1 MSSASFQ
8 LAMGQMLVQPGEIE
22 ANLRRA
28 GQLIAEAAEG
38 KCRIVVLPEC
48 LDLGWMHPAARES
61 AQPIPG
67 PAFDRL
73 AAEAA
78 RYGIHVVAGLT
89 ERDNLRIYNT
99 AVLIGPNGR
108 LLLKHRKINILDIA
122 QDLYSVGDRLGV
134 ADSEL
139 GRIGVDICADNFP
152 SSLCLGHALARMGAR
167 ILLSP
172 CSWAVPADYDHAA
185 EPYGRDLWYPAYR
198 QLARLYEMPVVGV
211 SNVGPITAGPWAGR
225 RCIGSSLAIDAA
237 GEVLAEGP
245 FGVEAESLLIVSVN
259 VTPAA
264 AEGTDIASYLR
275 AKGYVGP

>member
-1 MSSASFQ
+1 
-8 LAMGQMLVQPGEIE
+8 MGQMLVRPGEPE

-28 GQLIAEAAEG
+28 RQLIAEAAEG

-48 LDLGWMHPAARES
+48 LDLGWTHPSAREL

-122 QDLYSVGDRLGV
+122 RDLYSVGDRLGV
-134 ADSEL
+134 VDTEL
-139 GRIGVDICADNFP
+139 GRIGIDICADNFP

-167 ILLSP
+167 VLLSP
-172 CSWAVPADYDHAA
+172 CAWAVPAGYDNTAH
-185 EPYGRDLWYPAYR
+185 PYGTDLWHHAYR
-198 QLARLYEMPVVGV
+198 ELARLYEMPVIGV
-211 SNVGPITAGPWAGR
+211 SNVGHITEGPWAGR
-225 RCIGSSLAIDAA
+225 HCIGSSLAVDAR
-237 GEVLAEGP
+237 GEVLSEGP
-245 FGVEAESLLIVSVN
+245 FGVDAESLLIVPVDI
-259 VTPAA
+259 TPVP
-264 AEGTDIASYLR
+264 AEGTAIAAYLE